1 MLLPAGLLV
10 VLVLASIAV
19 DFSLVYLRQ
28 RQGFDVAAAAAND
41 AVTAAVDPR
50 LLRSGIFEVDPAEAR
65 AVVHRSVGASDL
77 APHVVGGPRVTVDDD
92 TVEVSLTVAADH
104 LFTAAMPGAPDRTL
118 VMASASATAW
128 EP

>member
-28 RQGFDVAAAAAND
+28 RQGFHVAAAAAND

-50 LLRSGIFEVDPAEAR
+50 LLRSGIFEVDPDEAR
-65 AVVHRSVGASDL
+65 AVVRRSVAGSDL
-77 APHVVGGPRVTVDDD
+77 APHVVGEPRVTVDDD
-92 TVEVSLTVAADH
+92 TVAVSLTVAAEH
-104 LFTAAMPGAPDRTL
+104 LFTAAMPGAPERTL
-118 VMASASATAW
+118 VTASASATAW